1 MTAVPKTQ
9 SHYTPEEYLQME
21 RAAAFKSEYY
31 RGEIFAMAGASL
43 NHNRI
48 VSNAIF
54 AIRDSLRKK
63 EKACEVFPSDLR
75 VHIPQNTLYTYPDV
89 SVICG
94 APQFADDNFDVIT
107 NPIVLVEVLSESTKN
122 YDRGEKFK
130 LYRDLP
136 SLQNY
141 LLIAP
146 DSPLVEVFS
155 KKEAQLWELHIYQN
169 LSEII
174 SIASLAI
181 EVPMQELYLNVNFE
195 EAS

>member
-63 EKACEVFPSDLR
+63 GKTCEVFPSDLR
-75 VHIPQNTLYTYPDV
+75 VHIPQNRV
-89 SVICG
+89 
-94 APQFADDNFDVIT
+94 
-107 NPIVLVEVLSESTKN
+107 
-122 YDRGEKFK
+122 
-130 LYRDLP
+130 
-136 SLQNY
+136 
-141 LLIAP
+141 
-146 DSPLVEVFS
+146 
-155 KKEAQLWELHIYQN
+155 
-169 LSEII
+169 
-174 SIASLAI
+174 
-181 EVPMQELYLNVNFE
+181 
-195 EAS
+195 

>member
-1 MTAVPKTQ
+1 LN
-9 SHYTPEEYLQME
+9 YT
-21 RAAAFKSEYY
+21 
-31 RGEIFAMAGASL
+31 
-43 NHNRI
+43 
-48 VSNAIF
+48 
-54 AIRDSLRKK
+54 
-63 EKACEVFPSDLR
+63 
-75 VHIPQNTLYTYPDV
+75 PQNTLYTYPDV
-89 SVICG
+89 SVISG

-107 NPIVLVEVLSESTKN
+107 NPVVLVEVLSESTKN

-174 SIASLAI
+174 NIASLAI
-181 EVPMQELYLNVNFE
+181 EVPMQELYLNINFE

>member
-9 SHYTPEEYLQME
+9 HHYKPEEYLQIE

-43 NHNRI
+43 RHNEI
-48 VSNAIF
+48 VGNTLF
-54 AIRDSLRKK
+54 ALKDALRKK
-63 EKACEVFPSDLR
+63 KKSCRVFPSDLR

-94 APQFADDNFDVIT
+94 EPQFTDDNFDVLT

-136 SLQNY
+136 SLQDY
-141 LLIAP
+141 ILIAT
-146 DSPLVEVFS
+146 DSPLVEIFS
-155 KKEAQLWELHIYQN
+155 KKEAQVWELHIYQS
-169 LSEII
+169 LTELI
-174 SIASLAI
+174 SIAAL
-181 EVPMQELYLNVNFE
+181 EVEILMQELYLNVNFE